1 MNLIEIECLVYQSH
15 RESIHQARNKAQ
27 MSLGRSPCV
36 FCEMARDGYV
46 ARARFCQ
53 PHGLLQVQYA
63 SPVPHSTPSSS
74 LEAPWHSGQKLFS
87 IFPWLNCWIKWPC
100 AVRVPL
106 RMSSWRGGGMSLARH
121 ICQELE
127 TLLMNIVME
136 LLGIKPLSVCA
147 SPDPQGP
154 RFIHCISMLNQEGFT
169 TPFSPGIIS
178 L

>member
-1 MNLIEIECLVYQSH
+1 
-15 RESIHQARNKAQ
+15 

-36 FCEMARDGYV
+36 FCEVARDGYV

-63 SPVPHSTPSSS
+63 SSLPHSTPSSS

-106 RMSSWRGGGMSLARH
+106 RMAINPHKPNTDLKFPSGHELFHDSANILANCVIRVAYKMRGMAAAGIYRLA
-121 ICQELE
+121 
-127 TLLMNIVME
+127 
-136 LLGIKPLSVCA
+136 
-147 SPDPQGP
+147 
-154 RFIHCISMLNQEGFT
+154 
-169 TPFSPGIIS
+169 
-178 L
+178 